1 MQLSSCN
8 KKHRNTLINKL
19 QEGGPIPLDTEGF
32 TNISIGMES
41 CGFKQISGSNITV
54 VIKQLK
60 EVLTQISAMY
70 RDELTSE
77 SLCYQLIA
85 PENLLC
91 GEYQQVKDEFNALS
105 ELHEFWMMEGV
116 VLDNKRANDEILILI
131 FYFQGA
137 IDLIYSNEKTQ
148 CDLADLDIPS
158 FLRPISGERYEK

>member
-1 MQLSSCN
+1 MQLSPVN
-8 KKHRNTLINKL
+8 KNTLNNLISKL
-19 QEGGPIPLDTEGF
+19 HEGGPISLDTEGL

-41 CGFKQISGSNITV
+41 CGFRQISGSNITV

-60 EVLTQISAMY
+60 EVLIQISAMY

-91 GEYQQVKDEFNALS
+91 AEYQQVKDEFNALS
-105 ELHEFWMMEGV
+105 QLYEFWMMEGV
-116 VLDNKRANDEILILI
+116 VLDNKRANDDISLSI

-137 IDLIYSNEKTQ
+137 IDATNSNEKAQ

-158 FLRPISGERYEK
+158 FLRSIEN